1 MSVFKANSKYVR
13 DERGLAVP
21 QAAND
26 TFRSAQQKKKS
37 ASAQVI
43 SFDAGKREKFLSG
56 FSKRRQ
62 ARRKAGYLQQLER
75 EREEKLELRREKR
88 RELVDMVLQDRK
100 KLFADALVPDDGI
113 ALASA
118 ASAASVTAVT
128 AVTAAA
134 VTVDDDDSG
143 AAAASVDR
151 QSSGSKKRRRTADAA
166 SADVD
171 VLRFTDNTLTATVVV
186 EPLSTLRNPV
196 LEIDAR
202 INRSL
207 LASKQNDER
216 RKAQEEAKKKRKDA
230 IQKRIATNLK
240 RKAEKKKRARLNFK

>member
-1 MSVFKANSKYVR
+1 MSVFKTNSKYVR

-100 KLFADALVPDDGI
+100 KLFADALVPDDV

-118 ASAASVTAVT
+118 VTAT
-128 AVTAAA
+128 AVTAAG
-134 VTVDDDDSG
+134 TIDDDSAAA
-143 AAAASVDR
+143 AAAASSVDVDR
-151 QSSGSKKRRRTADAA
+151 QSSVSKKRRRTADTA

>member
-1 MSVFKANSKYVR
+1 MSVFKTNSKYVR

-88 RELVDMVLQDRK
+88 RELVDMVLQDR
-100 KLFADALVPDDGI
+100 
-113 ALASA
+113 
-118 ASAASVTAVT
+118 
-128 AVTAAA
+128 
-134 VTVDDDDSG
+134 
-143 AAAASVDR
+143 
-151 QSSGSKKRRRTADAA
+151 
-166 SADVD
+166 
-171 VLRFTDNTLTATVVV
+171 
-186 EPLSTLRNPV
+186 
-196 LEIDAR
+196 
-202 INRSL
+202 
-207 LASKQNDER
+207 
-216 RKAQEEAKKKRKDA
+216 
-230 IQKRIATNLK
+230 
-240 RKAEKKKRARLNFK
+240 